1 MTVSYDRDL
10 DPNNT
15 ELRLVDWTR
24 KADRLTLIQDW
35 NFGSIFVLPFHAL
48 LRVALCVIISVSLS
62 KDQHY

>member
-10 DPNNT
+10 GPNNT

-24 KADRLTLIQDW
+24 KADRLALIQDW

-48 LRVALCVIISVSLS
+48 LRVARWVIISVSLS